1 MSMTALPL
9 PPPLSPPLPRRG
21 NGGRFLKKSSRQ
33 RQLLEKIIA
42 PAVAFFFE
50 DIEKLHE
57 SGRIS
62 VFTNE
67 TP

>member
-1 MSMTALPL
+1 MVALPL
-9 PPPLSPPLPRRG
+9 PRRHRRG
-21 NGGRFLKKSSRQ
+21 GGGRFLKKSSRQ
-33 RQLLEKIIA
+33 RRGRGSI
-42 PAVAFFFE
+42 FFE
-50 DIEKLHE
+50 NIEKLHE